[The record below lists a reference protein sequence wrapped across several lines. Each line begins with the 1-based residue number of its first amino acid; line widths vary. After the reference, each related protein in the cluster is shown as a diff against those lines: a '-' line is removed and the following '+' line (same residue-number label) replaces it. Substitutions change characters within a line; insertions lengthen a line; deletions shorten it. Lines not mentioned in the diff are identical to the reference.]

1 MMRGEMADKMNF
13 KPFGIIPPIVTPLT
27 EAKKVNEPALRQ
39 LVNFLI
45 DGGVHGLF
53 PVGTTG
59 EFYSLSN
66 EEFRMILEV
75 TVDEAR
81 GRVPV
86 YAGVNHITTRGII
99 ELAEIAEAVGVDA
112 LSALTP
118 MFLKPNQDQIYQ
130 HYKSLAASTGLPI
143 ILYNNKPKTGVDIT
157 PATVAKLAE
166 LDNIVGVK
174 DSTGDLTMTEE
185 YLRLTCGKDFA
196 VMMGRDTLIYA
207 ALCYGASGAV
217 ASCANVAPELVVDI
231 YNKYMA
237 GDHEGAREAQFK
249 VAPLRIAF
257 NLGTFP
263 AVIKAGLRIL
273 GIDVGDCF
281 EPVGPLTDGET
292 AQLRQIMTEMELL

>member
-1 MMRGEMADKMNF
+1 MTKKMKF
-13 KPFGIIPPIVTPLT
+13 KPYGIIPPIVTPLT
-27 EAKKVNEPALRQ
+27 KEGKINESALRK
-39 LVNFLI
+39 LVNFMI

-59 EFYSLSN
+59 EFYAISN
-66 EEFRMILEV
+66 DEFRRILEI
-75 TVDEAR
+75 TLDETN
-81 GRVPV
+81 GRIPV

-99 ELAEIAEAVGVDA
+99 ELAQIAEAVGVDA
-112 LSALTP
+112 LSTLTP
-118 MFLKPNQDQIYQ
+118 MFLAPNQEQIYQ
-130 HYKSLAASTGLPI
+130 HYRSLAENTALPI
-143 ILYNNKPKTGVDIT
+143 ILYNNKPKTGVDIA
-157 PATVAKLAE
+157 PATVARLAD

-174 DSTGDLTMTEE
+174 DSTGDLTTTEE
-185 YLRLTCGKDFA
+185 YLRLTRGKDFA

-217 ASCANVAPELVVDI
+217 ASCANVAPRLVVDI

-281 EPVGPLTDGET
+281 DPAGPLTEAETGE
-292 AQLRQIMTEMELL
+292 LRRIMTEMELL

>member
-1 MMRGEMADKMNF
+1 MAVKMNF
-13 KPFGIIPPIVTPLT
+13 KPLGIIPPIVTPLSR
-27 EAKKVNEPALRQ
+27 EKKINEPALRQ

-59 EFYSLSN
+59 EFYAISN
-66 EEFRMILEV
+66 DEFRLILEI
-75 TVDEAR
+75 TLDESK

-99 ELAEIAEAVGVDA
+99 ELAQIAEAIGVDA
-112 LSALTP
+112 LSTLTP
-118 MFLKPNQDQIYQ
+118 MFLSPNQNQIYQ
-130 HYKSLAASTGLPI
+130 HYKSLAENTGLPI

-166 LDNIVGVK
+166 LDNIVGIK

-185 YLRLTCGKDFA
+185 YLRLTRGKDFA

-217 ASCANVAPELVVDI
+217 ASCANVAPKLVVDI

-237 GDHEGAREAQFK
+237 GDHQGAREAQFR

-273 GIDVGDCF
+273 GIEVGDCF
-281 EPVGPLTDGET
+281 DPAGPLTEAET
-292 AQLRQIMTEMELL
+292 DELRRVMTEMELIKID

>member
-1 MMRGEMADKMNF
+1 MNF
-13 KPFGIIPPIVTPLT
+13 KPYGIIPPIVTPLT
-27 EAKKVNEPALRQ
+27 KDGKINESALRK
-39 LVNFLI
+39 LVNFMI

-59 EFYSLSN
+59 EFYAISN
-66 EEFRMILEV
+66 DEFRLILEI
-75 TVDEAR
+75 TLDETN

-99 ELAEIAEAVGVDA
+99 ELAQIAEAVGVDA
-112 LSALTP
+112 LSTLTP

-130 HYKSLAASTGLPI
+130 HYKSLAENTGLPI
-143 ILYNNKPKTGVDIT
+143 ILYNNKPKTGVDIAA
-157 PATVAKLAE
+157 ATVARLAE

-174 DSTGDLTMTEE
+174 DSTGDLTTTEE
-185 YLRLTCGKDFA
+185 YLRLTRGKDFA

-217 ASCANVAPELVVDI
+217 ASCANVAPKLVVDI

-237 GDHEGAREAQFK
+237 GDHAGAREAQFK

-281 EPVGPLTDGET
+281 EPAGPLTEAESGE
-292 AQLRQIMTEMELL
+292 LRRIMTKMELI

>member
-1 MMRGEMADKMNF
+1 MAVKMNF
-13 KPFGIIPPIVTPLT
+13 KPLGIIPPIVTPLT
-27 EAKKVNEPALRQ
+27 REKKINEPALRQ

-59 EFYSLSN
+59 EFYAISN
-66 EEFRMILEV
+66 DEFRLILEI
-75 TVDEAR
+75 TLDESK

-99 ELAEIAEAVGVDA
+99 ELAQIAEAIGVDA
-112 LSALTP
+112 LSTLTP
-118 MFLKPNQDQIYQ
+118 MFLSPNQNQIYQ
-130 HYKSLAASTGLPI
+130 HYKSLAENTGLPI

-166 LDNIVGVK
+166 LDNIVGIK

-185 YLRLTCGKDFA
+185 YLRLTRGKDFA

-217 ASCANVAPELVVDI
+217 ASCANVAPKLVVDI

-237 GDHEGAREAQFK
+237 GDHQGAREAQFR

-273 GIDVGDCF
+273 GIEVGDCF
-281 EPVGPLTDGET
+281 DPAGPLTEAET
-292 AQLRQIMTEMELL
+292 DELRRVMTEMELIKID